1 MQLEY
6 SPSPLRFQ
14 RLLCLLLLFSL
25 SSRHCRV
32 RQVNTRSLKLSSEL
46 EPARSVAAAY
56 VAGRAWPR
64 GAFGIALYRAYCS
77 QLILRCLIL
86 IHGQIC
92 SGSARLADP
101 LGAPPWSSVLN
112 VLELRSVI

>member
-64 GAFGIALYRAYCS
+64 GAFGIALYRAYMYYS

-86 IHGQIC
+86 IHGRIC
-92 SGSARLADP
+92 RVWRIRRSELR
-101 LGAPPWSSVLN
+101 LGAPSSM
-112 VLELRSVI
+112 